1 MYFALFPQAGVKV
14 RAPCRGLKP
23 KPHGACI
30 SRLRRKHITV
40 SEIFIAAFQKIRR
53 RKFQNRNIKI

>member
-14 RAPCRGLKP
+14 RAPCRGLKTNT
-23 KPHGACI
+23 HGACI
-30 SRLRRKHITV
+30 SRSRRKHITV

-53 RKFQNRNIKI
+53 RKFQKQI